1 MLAAG
6 PGHVTRSNH
15 PGGHPA
21 RKPET
26 SPRSFNNIRP
36 MRLLYSLAWILIL
49 PFAFM
54 HLLWRARRQPEYL
67 RHWSERLGWV
77 RVWPG
82 GARLWLHAVSVG
94 ETRAAA
100 PLIAAWRARH
110 PDCAILLTHTTPTGR
125 ETGKALFGAQFGEVS
140 GSGFEQAYL
149 PYDFPLLTWLFLKR
163 ARPDLGVIM
172 ETELWPNLFAG
183 CRRRGMPLF
192 LVNARLSERSAR
204 GYARFR
210 WLATPV
216 LRSLAGLA
224 AQTADDAKRFA
235 DLGATGVRISGNL
248 KFDVSLPADTD
259 QRAQTLRRQ
268 FGGRFVWLAASTRE
282 GEESVLLD
290 IFDQLGLDDAL
301 LVLVPRHPQRF
312 NEVARLIAARGK
324 PWARRGE
331 ASDDGVLAPGIKL
344 FLGDS
349 MGEMAAYY
357 AAADAAYIG
366 GSLLPFGGQ
375 NLIEAA
381 AAGCPALIG
390 PHTWNFSEAAD
401 QAVAS
406 GAALR
411 VADAAE
417 LAAALRSLHADAGQ
431 RENMARAGRD
441 FAACNRGATQTTL
454 ELLDA
459 AWLKTNQGDK
469 R

>member
-6 PGHVTRSNH
+6 PGHVTRSNL
-15 PGGHPA
+15 PGGRFA
-21 RKPET
+21 RKSET
-26 SPRSFNNIRP
+26 SWRGFNNIQP
-36 MRLLYSLAWILIL
+36 MRLLYSLAWLLVL

-77 RVWPG
+77 RAWPG

-94 ETRAAA
+94 ETRAAT

-125 ETGKALFGAQFGEVS
+125 ETGKALFGETTER
-140 GSGFEQAYL
+140 GFQQAYL

-183 CRRRGMPLF
+183 CGRRGVPLF

-210 WLATPV
+210 WLATPA

-235 DLGATGVRISGNL
+235 DLGATRVRISGNL
-248 KFDVSLPADTD
+248 KFDVSVPADTD
-259 QRAQTLRRQ
+259 QRARALRRL
-268 FGGRFVWLAASTRE
+268 FAGRFVWLAASTRE

-290 IFDQLGLDDAL
+290 LFDRLGLDNVL

-312 NEVARLIAARGK
+312 NEVARLIAARGI
-324 PWARRGE
+324 PWARRSE
-331 ASDDGVLAPGIKL
+331 ASADSVLESGIKV

-357 AAADAAYIG
+357 AAADVAYIG

-390 PHTWNFSEAAD
+390 PHTWNFTEAAE
-401 QAVAS
+401 QAVAA

-411 VADAAE
+411 VADAAK
-417 LAAALRSLHADAGQ
+417 LASALRSLQADTKQ
-431 RENMARAGRD
+431 REKMARAGRD
-441 FAACNRGATQTTL
+441 FAARNRGATQTTL

-459 AWLKTNQGDK
+459 AWLKTDPGGD